1 MTENNFE
8 IKSVFVCSSD
18 FTLFLGM
25 KLYREQK
32 NPYFCAMGKIL
43 SIDYGMKRTGIAI
56 TDASKIFAT
65 GLDTVATNEIY
76 NFIKELLTKEEIE
89 CIVVGKPM
97 NLQNL
102 PTDATKPSDT
112 LAKKLGNLYPEIK
125 IERVDERFTSKLA
138 KQAMFAGG
146 MKKKDRRD
154 KKMVDK
160 ISATIILQS
169 YLDSQSYSYLK

>member
-1 MTENNFE
+1 
-8 IKSVFVCSSD
+8 
-18 FTLFLGM
+18 
-25 KLYREQK
+25 
-32 NPYFCAMGKIL
+32 MGKIL

-56 TDASKIFAT
+56 TDGSKIFAT
-65 GLDTVATNEIY
+65 GLTTVATNEIY
-76 NFIKELLTKEEIE
+76 SFITKLLTEEEIE
-89 CIVVGKPM
+89 TIVVGKPM
-97 NLQNL
+97 NLQNQ

-112 LAKKLGNLYPEIK
+112 LAKKLAKLYPK
-125 IERVDERFTSKLA
+125 IEIARVDERFTSKLA

-169 YLDSQSYSYLK
+169 YMEQQNRF

>member
-1 MTENNFE
+1 
-8 IKSVFVCSSD
+8 
-18 FTLFLGM
+18 
-25 KLYREQK
+25 
-32 NPYFCAMGKIL
+32 MGKIL

-76 NFIKELLTKEEIE
+76 NFIKELMTQEEIE

-112 LAKKLGNLYPEIK
+112 LAKKLAKIYPEIK

-154 KKMVDK
+154 KKMVDR

>member
-1 MTENNFE
+1 
-8 IKSVFVCSSD
+8 
-18 FTLFLGM
+18 
-25 KLYREQK
+25 
-32 NPYFCAMGKIL
+32 MGKIL
-43 SIDYGMKRTGIAI
+43 AIDYGMKRTGIAI

-76 NFIKELLTKEEIE
+76 NYLKELTTKEEIE

-112 LAKKLGNLYPEIK
+112 LAKKIGKLYPEIK
-125 IERVDERFTSKLA
+125 VERVDERFTSKLA

>member
-1 MTENNFE
+1 
-8 IKSVFVCSSD
+8 
-18 FTLFLGM
+18 
-25 KLYREQK
+25 
-32 NPYFCAMGKIL
+32 MGKIL
-43 SIDYGMKRTGIAI
+43 AIDYGMKRTGIAI

-76 NFIKELLTKEEIE
+76 NFIKELLAKEEIE

-112 LAKKLGNLYPEIK
+112 LAKKLGKIYPEIK

>member
-1 MTENNFE
+1 
-8 IKSVFVCSSD
+8 
-18 FTLFLGM
+18 
-25 KLYREQK
+25 
-32 NPYFCAMGKIL
+32 MGKIL
-43 SIDYGMKRTGIAI
+43 AIDYGMKRTGIAI
-56 TDASKIFAT
+56 TDSSKIFAT
-65 GLDTVATNEIY
+65 GLTTVATNEIY
-76 NFIKELLTKEEIE
+76 VFLTQLMKDEEIE
-89 CIVVGKPM
+89 TIVVGKPM

-112 LAKKLGNLYPEIK
+112 LAKKIGKLFPEIK

-169 YLDSQSYSYLK
+169 YLDSLSYTYLKE

>member
-1 MTENNFE
+1 M
-8 IKSVFVCSSD
+8 S
-18 FTLFLGM
+18 
-25 KLYREQK
+25 
-32 NPYFCAMGKIL
+32 KIL
-43 SIDYGMKRTGIAI
+43 AIDYGMKRTGIAI
-56 TDASKIFAT
+56 TDNSKIFAT
-65 GLDTVATNEIY
+65 GLTTVASNEIY
-76 NFIKELLTKEEIE
+76 SFIAGLLQEEEIDT
-89 CIVVGKPM
+89 IVVGKPM

-112 LAKKLGNLYPEIK
+112 LAKKLNKLYPEIT

-138 KQAMFAGG
+138 KQAMFDGG

-169 YLDSQSYSYLK
+169 YLDSQSHSYLK

>member
-1 MTENNFE
+1 
-8 IKSVFVCSSD
+8 
-18 FTLFLGM
+18 
-25 KLYREQK
+25 
-32 NPYFCAMGKIL
+32 MGKIL
-43 SIDYGMKRTGIAI
+43 AIDYGMKRTGIAI
-56 TDASKIFAT
+56 TDSSKIFAT
-65 GLDTVATNEIY
+65 GLTTVASNEIY
-76 NFIKELLTKEEIE
+76 TFISKLLEEEEIE
-89 CIVVGKPM
+89 TIVVGKPM
-97 NLQNL
+97 NLQNQ

-112 LAKKLGNLYPEIK
+112 LAKKLGKLHPAIN

-138 KQAMFAGG
+138 KKAMFEGG

>member
-1 MTENNFE
+1 
-8 IKSVFVCSSD
+8 
-18 FTLFLGM
+18 
-25 KLYREQK
+25 
-32 NPYFCAMGKIL
+32 MGKIL
-43 SIDYGMKRTGIAI
+43 AIDYGMKRTGIAI
-56 TDASKIFAT
+56 TDSSKIFAT
-65 GLDTVATNEIY
+65 GLTTVASNEIY
-76 NFIKELLTKEEIE
+76 TFISKLLEEEEIE
-89 CIVVGKPM
+89 TIVVGKPM
-97 NLQNL
+97 NLQNQ

-112 LAKKLGNLYPEIK
+112 LAKKLGKLHPVIN

-138 KQAMFAGG
+138 KKAMFEGG